1 MDFGPKS
8 IKREQKTSLFMRE
21 ISTLIQQ
28 LSLDEPALIKIF
40 VTRVKLTDDY
50 SICYVYFSTYFSRA
64 DFDEAL
70 KILKLYKPSIRKAL
84 SSEISSRRTPDLVF
98 LYDETKEK
106 ERKINELLDKVKQT
120 DEELLKE
127 VQEFEEKK

>member
-1 MDFGPKS
+1 MDFGPRS

-21 ISTLIQQ
+21 ISSLIQRISPDEPTLI
-28 LSLDEPALIKIF
+28 KVF
-40 VTRVKLTDDY
+40 VTRVELTDDY
-50 SICYVYFSTYFSRA
+50 SRCYVYFSTYFGRE

-84 SSEISSRRTPDLVF
+84 ASTIMSRHTPDLVF

-106 ERKINELLDKVKQT
+106 ERKINDLLDKVKKE
-120 DEELLKE
+120 DEKLIE
-127 VQEFEEKK
+127 VQEPDEKK